1 MSDSTASNGPSPRP
15 APPFPGRPIPY
26 PGRSDEMQPRP
37 DHGEASYTGSGKLSG
52 KVALITGGDSGI
64 GRAVAIAYAREGAD
78 VALSYLDEHDDAQDT
93 AAWVE
98 KAGRRALLLPGDV
111 ADAGHCAALVEK
123 TVAEFGRLDVVVNNA
138 AVQVLADDLEGIAIA
153 DWDRQ
158 YAVNVH
164 AMFYI
169 LKAAS
174 PHLKPGA
181 SIIATSSVNAKV
193 PVAQQLAYSSTK
205 AALCNMVANL
215 AQILGKRGI
224 RANAVLPGPIWT
236 PLIPATMYT
245 EQVEGFG
252 SKTPAGRPG
261 QPAELAPAYVMLA
274 SDEAS
279 YVNGAMVAV
288 TGGMVTI

>member
-1 MSDSTASNGPSPRP
+1 MVDYAK
-15 APPFPGRPIPY
+15 PPFPQPPIAY
-26 PGRSDEMQPRP
+26 PGRSGEMNPKP
-37 DHGEASYTGSGKLSG
+37 DHGEESYRGSGKLTG

-78 VALSYLDEHDDAQDT
+78 IALSYLDEHEDARDT

-98 KAGRRALLLPGDV
+98 KAGRRVVLLPGDV
-111 ADAGHCAALVEK
+111 ADHRHCADLVEK
-123 TVAEFGRLDVVVNNA
+123 TISEFGRLDIVVNNA
-138 AVQVLADDLEGIAIA
+138 AYQKLADTIEDIEIA

-174 PHLKPGA
+174 PHLKAGA
-181 SIIATSSVNAKV
+181 SIVNTASVNAKN
-193 PVAQQLAYSSTK
+193 PVEQQLAYSSTK
-205 AALCNMVANL
+205 AAIANMTTNL
-215 AQILGKRGI
+215 ARILGSRGI

-245 EQVEGFG
+245 EQVETFG
-252 SKTPAGRPG
+252 SQTPLGRPG
-261 QPAELAPAYVMLA
+261 QPAELAGAYVLLA
-274 SDEAS
+274 SDEGS
-279 YVNGAMVAV
+279 YMSGAMIAV
-288 TGGMVTI
+288 TGGMVTL

>member
-1 MSDSTASNGPSPRP
+1 MSDAASPRP
-15 APPFPGRPIPY
+15 APPFAAKPIPY
-26 PGRSDEMQPRP
+26 PGRSSEMQPPP
-37 DHGEASYTGSGKLSG
+37 DHGEHSYVGSGQLTG

-78 VALSYLDEHDDAQDT
+78 VALAYLDEHDDARDT
-93 AAWVE
+93 AAWIE

-111 ADAGHCAALVEK
+111 SDAGHCAALVER
-123 TVAEFGRLDVVVNNA
+123 TVAEFGKLDVFVNNA
-138 AVQVLADDLEGIAIA
+138 AVQVLADDLDGIEIA

-181 SIIATSSVNAKV
+181 SIIATSSVNAKN
-193 PVAQQLAYSSTK
+193 PVEQQLAYSSTK

-215 AQILGKRGI
+215 AKILGKRGI

-245 EQVEGFG
+245 SQVESFG
-252 SKTPAGRPG
+252 SMTPAGRPG
-261 QPAELAPAYVMLA
+261 QPAELAPPYVMLA
-274 SDEAS
+274 SDAAS
-279 YVNGAMVAV
+279 YINGAMIAV

>member
-1 MSDSTASNGPSPRP
+1 MTDHAPTYPK
-15 APPFPGRPIPY
+15 PPFQQPPIPY
-26 PGRSDEMQPRP
+26 PGRSAEMNPKP
-37 DHGEASYTGSGKLSG
+37 DHGEESYTGSGKLTG

-78 VALSYLDEHDDAQDT
+78 IALSYLDEHDDARDT

-98 KAGRRALLLPGDV
+98 KAGRRVVLLPGDV
-111 ADAGHCAALVEK
+111 ADHRHCAGLVEK
-123 TVAEFGRLDVVVNNA
+123 TVSELGRLDVVVNNA
-138 AVQVLADDLEGIAIA
+138 AVQVLADSLEEIEIA

-174 PHLKPGA
+174 PHLKEGA
-181 SIIATSSVNAKV
+181 SIINSSSVNAKN
-193 PVAQQLAYSSTK
+193 PVMQQLAYSSTK
-205 AALCNMVANL
+205 AAIANMTTNL
-215 AQILGKRGI
+215 AQILGPRGI

-236 PLIPATMYT
+236 PLIPATMYR
-245 EQVEGFG
+245 EQVESFG
-252 SKTPAGRPG
+252 SKTPLGRPG
-261 QPAELAPAYVMLA
+261 QPAELAPAYVLLA

-279 YVNGAMVAV
+279 YMSGAMVAV
-288 TGGMVTI
+288 TGGMVTL